1 MSFSSILGK
10 IAPELEA
17 GLSLV
22 GGPFGAIGAMAVKG
36 VAAIVAPGK
45 DNASVSDIQAAL
57 AGATPDQLLALQKL
71 NDEFKLKTQELKLD
85 VLQLQQQQEA
95 TDAADRASARTL
107 AIARGFWP
115 QIILS
120 GVFTLGYFGLL
131 ILLLTG
137 GANIQPSVHDILTAL
152 LGVMTAGMVQI
163 MNFWFGSS
171 HGSQKKD
178 DALANAAL
186 AE

>member
-1 MSFSSILGK
+1 MSFASILGK

-17 GLSLV
+17 GLTLV

-36 VAAIVAPGK
+36 VAAIVTPGN
-45 DNASVSDIQAAL
+45 DSPTTADLQAAL
-57 AGATPDQLLALQKL
+57 AGATPDQLMALQKL

-85 VLQLQQQQEA
+85 VLKLQSEQEK

-137 GANIQPSVHDILTAL
+137 SANIQPQVHDILTAL

-178 DALANAAL
+178 DALASAAL
-186 AE
+186 TE